1 MRKGPVIAWSLF
13 DFANSAFTTIIVTF
27 VFAAYFA
34 EGVAVDA
41 NTGGAQWSL
50 AMGLAGLIIAVVSPV
65 MGAIADQTGRRK
77 PWLAGVSV
85 VCVIATALLWFVR
98 PDAADVPLA
107 LTCVVI
113 ATVGFEVGLLFYNA
127 MLPSVAPPSMWGR
140 VSGWGWA
147 LGYLGGLI
155 SLLLAL
161 FVFVQAEPA
170 PFGLDKGSA
179 EHVRATALLVAVW
192 FAVFALPVFFAVKED
207 GAGGVPLGRAVGR
220 GLRQLVLTFRNARA
234 HGNTLRY
241 VVAAMIYS
249 DGVHTVFA
257 LGGVYAAVVFGMELA
272 DVILL
277 GIALNV
283 SAGLGAFAFAWIDDR
298 IGSKRTISIALV
310 ALIITTI
317 GVLAAPTAMLF
328 WIAAVVM
335 STFFGPVQ
343 AASRTMMARLSPP
356 EMRGEM
362 FGLFSLSGKV
372 TAFAGPA
379 LVGGIALAADSYRI
393 GMAVVPVFLIVGLLI
408 LRGVREET
416 LELGPE

>member
-1 MRKGPVIAWSLF
+1 MKKGPVIAWSLF

-27 VFAAYFA
+27 VFATYFA

-85 VCVIATALLWFVR
+85 VCVVATALLWFVR

-127 MLPSVAPPSMWGR
+127 MLPSVAPPSILGR
-140 VSGWGWA
+140 ISGWGWA

-155 SLLLAL
+155 SLVVAL

-192 FAVFALPVFFAVKED
+192 FAIFALPIFFTVKED
-207 GAGGVPLGRAVGR
+207 GAGGVPLTAAIGR
-220 GLRQLVLTFRNARA
+220 GLRQLIATFKNARA

-241 VVAAMIYS
+241 LVAAMIYS

-272 DVILL
+272 DVIVL

-283 SAGLGAFAFAWIDDR
+283 TAGLGAFAFAWIDDR

-328 WIAAVVM
+328 WIAALIM

-343 AASRTMMARLSPP
+343 AASRTLMARLSPP

-379 LVGGIALAADSYRI
+379 LVGTIALAADSYRI
-393 GMAVVPVFLIVGLLI
+393 GMAVVPVFLIVGLWI
-408 LRGVREET
+408 LRGVRENMGSE
-416 LELGPE
+416 